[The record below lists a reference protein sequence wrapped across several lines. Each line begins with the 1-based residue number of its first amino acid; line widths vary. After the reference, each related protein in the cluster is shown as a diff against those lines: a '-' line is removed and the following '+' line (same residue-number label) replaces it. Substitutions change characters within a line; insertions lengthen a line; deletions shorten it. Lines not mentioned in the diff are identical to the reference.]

1 MIWDLVLRLSGQVR
15 TVSGPD
21 RLIITGWDM
30 TAALA
35 LAAALGVPA
44 RLAAEFLPEIEAAMV
59 AAVNSGDTDTD
70 APPEESQSDE

>member
-1 MIWDLVLRLSGQVR
+1 MVWDLVLRLSGQVR

-30 TAALA
+30 AAALA

-59 AAVNSGDTDTD
+59 AAVNQDSDTE
-70 APPEESQSDE
+70 APSEDIPSDE